1 MWVDPETVLIV
12 SYDNEE
18 ESMLSIIVALE
29 KRS

>member
-1 MWVDPETVLIV
+1 MWADPETVLIV